1 MIETT
6 DSMIVSMSV
15 VTIIGLFF
23 LIRYATIPAIVNV
36 SDITID
42 KYKDL

>member
-1 MIETT
+1 MIEKT
-6 DSMIVSMSV
+6 DVMIISASV
-15 VTIIGLFF
+15 VIITSLFF
-23 LIRYATIPAIVNV
+23 VIRYATTPVIVNV

>member
-1 MIETT
+1 MINKT
-6 DSMIVSMSV
+6 DAMIVSASV
-15 VTIIGLFF
+15 VIITSLFF
-23 LIRYATIPAIVNV
+23 VIRYVITPPVVNV